1 MTVVQ
6 SIYFDTRGPDC
17 TEETLRL
24 ALARAEALGIR
35 DVIVATTRGATG
47 ARAAELFQGYN
58 LVVVT
63 HSTGF
68 ARPDFQELT
77 DEYRV
82 AIERLGGRILTAQ
95 HAFGGVGRAV
105 RKKLDT
111 YQVDEIMAYT
121 LRVFGEGLKVAVEV
135 ALMAADAGL
144 VRTDREAIAIGGTGR
159 GADTAVVLTPAN
171 AQTFFDLR
179 IHEIICKPRLTATE
193 QEK

>member
-1 MTVVQ
+1 MTVIQ
-6 SIYFDTRGPDC
+6 STYFDARGPDC

-24 ALARAEALGIR
+24 ALARAEALGVR
-35 DVIVATTRGATG
+35 DILVATTRGETG

-77 DEYRV
+77 DEHRA
-82 AIERLGGRILTAQ
+82 AIEARGACILTAQ

-121 LRVFGEGLKVAVEV
+121 LRTLGQGVKVAVEI

-159 GADTAVVLTPAN
+159 GADTALVLTPAN

-179 IHEIICKPRLTATE
+179 IHEIICKPRLTRE
-193 QEK
+193 GGDE

>member
-6 SIYFDTRGPDC
+6 STYFDTRGPDC

-24 ALARAEALGIR
+24 AHARAEALGIR
-35 DVIVATTRGATG
+35 DIIVATTRGETG
-47 ARAAELFQGYN
+47 VRAAEIFQGCN

-68 ARPDFQELT
+68 ARPDYQELT
-77 DEYRV
+77 DEHR
-82 AIERLGGRILTAQ
+82 ATIERLGGRILTAQ

-105 RKKLDT
+105 RKKLGA

-121 LRVFGEGLKVAVEV
+121 LRTFGEGLKVAVEI

-144 VRTDREAIAIGGTGR
+144 VRTDCEAIAIGGTGR

-179 IHEIICKPRLTATE
+179 VHEIICKPRLTLTE
-193 QEK
+193 RAG